1 MTLLK
6 IQHISAGYG
15 QFQALFDVSL
25 NLKEGE
31 AISVIGANGA
41 GKSTLLKTIS
51 GTVNMISGEVLLDG
65 KSIRDL
71 QPHER
76 VLQGIALV
84 PEGRRIFHSLTVKEN
99 LMIGG
104 YSCRPGPWNVESI
117 LEAFPILENFI
128 GRAANRLSGGEQQAL
143 AIGRALMSN
152 PRVLL
157 LDEVSLGLA
166 PIVVK
171 QLYAALPVIRDK
183 GCALVIVEQ
192 DTNQALA
199 ASDYTYCMLE
209 GRISLEGKPS
219 ELTRAQI
226 SQAYFGLGA
235 HA

>member
-1 MTLLK
+1 MTLLEVK
-6 IQHISAGYG
+6 NLDAGYG

-41 GKSTLLKTIS
+41 GKSTLLKAIA
-51 GTVNMISGEVLLDG
+51 GTVNMNSGDVLLDG
-65 KSIRDL
+65 KSICDM

-76 VLQGIALV
+76 LLQGIALV
-84 PEGRRIFHSLTVKEN
+84 PEGRRIFRSLTVKEN
-99 LMIGG
+99 LLIGG
-104 YSCRPGPWNVESI
+104 YSSRSGSWNVASI

-128 GRAANRLSGGEQQAL
+128 GRDADRLSGGEQQAL

-171 QLYAALPVIRDK
+171 QLYAALPIIRNK

-199 ASDYTYCMLE
+199 ASDHTYCMLE

-219 ELTRAQI
+219 ELTREQI

>member
-104 YSCRPGPWNVESI
+104 YSSRPGPWNVESI

>member
-1 MTLLK
+1 
-6 IQHISAGYG
+6 
-15 QFQALFDVSL
+15 V
-25 NLKEGE
+25 
-31 AISVIGANGA
+31 
-41 GKSTLLKTIS
+41 
-51 GTVNMISGEVLLDG
+51 
-65 KSIRDL
+65 R
-71 QPHER
+71 
-76 VLQGIALV
+76 
-84 PEGRRIFHSLTVKEN
+84 EN
-99 LMIGG
+99 LLIGG
-104 YSCRPGPWNVESI
+104 YSSRSGSWNVASI

-128 GRAANRLSGGEQQAL
+128 GRDADRLSGGEQQAL

-171 QLYAALPVIRDK
+171 QLYAALPIIRNK

-199 ASDYTYCMLE
+199 ASDHTYCMLE

-219 ELTRAQI
+219 ELTREQI

>member
-1 MTLLK
+1 MALLE
-6 IQHISAGYG
+6 IQHLSAGYG
-15 QFQALFDVSL
+15 QFQALFDLSL
-25 NLKEGE
+25 QLQEGQ

-51 GTVNMISGEVLLDG
+51 GTVEAISGDVLLDG
-65 KSIRDL
+65 ISIRARAS
-71 QPHER
+71 HER
-76 VLQGIALV
+76 VIEGIALV
-84 PEGRRIFHSLTVKEN
+84 PEGRRIFRSLTVREN
-99 LMIGG
+99 LLIGG
-104 YSCRPGPWNVESI
+104 YSARSGPWNVESI

-143 AIGRALMSN
+143 AIGRALMRN

>member
-1 MTLLK
+1 MALLE
-6 IQHISAGYG
+6 IQHLSAGYG
-15 QFQALFDVSL
+15 QFQALFDLSL
-25 NLKEGE
+25 QLQEGQ

-41 GKSTLLKTIS
+41 GKSTLLKTIA
-51 GTVNMISGEVLLDG
+51 GTVEAISGDVLLDG
-65 KSIRDL
+65 ISIRARAS
-71 QPHER
+71 HER
-76 VLQGIALV
+76 VIEGIALV
-84 PEGRRIFHSLTVKEN
+84 PEGRRIFRSLTVREN
-99 LMIGG
+99 LLIGG
-104 YSCRPGPWNVESI
+104 YSARSGPWNVESI

>member
-1 MTLLK
+1 MRHATTRTP
-6 IQHISAGYG
+6 SARHCACAGRTAN
-15 QFQALFDVSL
+15 FSEPDCARESL
-25 NLKEGE
+25 
-31 AISVIGANGA
+31 
-41 GKSTLLKTIS
+41 
-51 GTVNMISGEVLLDG
+51 DW
-65 KSIRDL
+65 
-71 QPHER
+71 
-76 VLQGIALV
+76 
-84 PEGRRIFHSLTVKEN
+84 
-99 LMIGG
+99 G
-104 YSCRPGPWNVESI
+104 YSSRSGSWNVASI

-128 GRAANRLSGGEQQAL
+128 GRDADRLSGGEQQAL

-171 QLYAALPVIRDK
+171 QLYAALPIIRNK

-199 ASDYTYCMLE
+199 ASDHTYCMLE

-219 ELTRAQI
+219 ELTREQI